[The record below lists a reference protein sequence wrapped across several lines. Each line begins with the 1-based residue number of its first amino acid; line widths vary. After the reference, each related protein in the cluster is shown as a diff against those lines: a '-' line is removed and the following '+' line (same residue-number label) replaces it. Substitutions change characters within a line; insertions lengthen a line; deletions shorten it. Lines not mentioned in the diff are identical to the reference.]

1 MMIDTVIALLKK
13 SEAKAWEIT
22 DTHTE
27 GLEFYF
33 IRHKLDQNRVKKT
46 EHLNV
51 TVYVAMDND
60 SYGIASGEIYPTYTE
75 KEMEEAIHALCAN
88 AKYAKNKAYALNEK
102 KDVKAENENCNLYEN
117 ASAFIQTLQSV
128 KETETEFIN
137 SYEIFTNVHTK
148 RFINSNGI
156 DVTETYPESM
166 AEVIINARNDAHEIE
181 VYRMYR
187 SGTCDE
193 ASMKKDIEKAM
204 RYGHDR
210 LSAIDTP
217 NNLSVPVLLSGSDG
231 ISVYRYLLS
240 RMNTGLIYQGISH
253 CEKGTDLIES
263 RVGDPINIHS
273 LVHLPNSSMNHVIDE
288 EGAVIEEKSL
298 IENNVANCLY
308 GARRFSQYLGQNNT
322 FNLTNWCVDPGTN
335 RENEIRNRDYLE
347 IVEFSGLEISEMTGD
362 IFGEIRLGYLH
373 EGNRVTA
380 VKGGSISGN
389 IQDQFKDMLF
399 SDELTQYNNVRIP
412 SLTCLK
418 HVTIAG
424 CAK

>member
-1 MMIDTVIALLKK
+1 MISTVIELLKK
-13 SEAKAWEIT
+13 SEAEAWEIT

-33 IRHKLDQNRVKKT
+33 IRHELDQNRAKKT

-51 TVYVAMDND
+51 TVYVRMDEE

-75 KEMEEAIHALCAN
+75 KEIEEAIASLCTN
-88 AKYAKNKAYALNEK
+88 AKYAKNRVYRLNERK
-102 KDVKAENENCNLYEN
+102 EVRVAENNCNLYEN
-117 ASAFIQTLQSV
+117 ASAFIKTLQSV
-128 KETETEFIN
+128 HETETEFIN
-137 SYEIFTNVHTK
+137 SYEIFTSVHTAH
-148 RFINSNGI
+148 FVNSNGM

-166 AEVIINARNDAHEIE
+166 AEVIINARNSEHEIE

-187 SGTCDE
+187 SGTCDGD
-193 ASMKKDIEKAM
+193 SMKKDIEKAM
-204 RYGHDR
+204 QYGHDR
-210 LSAIDTP
+210 LNSVDTP
-217 NNLSVPVLLSGSDG
+217 NNLHVPVILSGNDG

-240 RMNTGLIYQGISH
+240 RINTGMIYQGISR
-253 CEKGTDLIES
+253 CEKGTDLTPG
-263 RVGDPINIHS
+263 RKGDPITVRSIIS
-273 LVHLPNSSMNHVIDE
+273 LPNSSSNHVIDE
-288 EGAVIEEKSL
+288 EGAVIEEKAL
-298 IENNVANCLY
+298 IENNVAKHLT
-308 GARRFSQYLGQNNT
+308 GTRRFSQYLGEDNT
-322 FNLTNWCVDPGTN
+322 FSLTNWSVDAGTVSKA
-335 RENEIRNRDYLE
+335 EIRNRDYLE

-373 EGNRVTA
+373 EGDHVTV

-399 SDELTQYNNVRIP
+399 SEELTQYNNVRIP
-412 SLTCLK
+412 SLTCLF